1 MIDYDKMEE
10 LAQIY
15 RPKIM
20 IAGTSAY
27 SRLIDYARIR
37 KVCDSIG
44 AYLLGDVCHISGLL
58 AADVLPSPFP
68 YCDVV
73 TTTTHKR

>member
-1 MIDYDKMEE
+1 MDE
-10 LAQIY
+10 LAHYY

-27 SRLIDYARIR
+27 ARLIDYERMR
-37 KVCDSIG
+37 KTADSIG
-44 AYLLGDVCHISGLL
+44 AYLLGDICHISGML